1 MGRKALMATSALACV
16 GALAVGPAL
25 AADKVNVSISGYMV
39 QWVGFTSIED
49 GGYDEGNKDADGN
62 AMLTEREG
70 AADIRSNSEVHVKGS
85 LKSDNGLTF
94 GVRVEFEGNN
104 TGVQSDGKYNGHK
117 SKGSVIDE
125 SFAWVSGEFGRLT
138 IGADDSVQS
147 SMHYGV
153 KNAGMDLGEVRMFFP
168 ENEAY
173 YTANW
178 QADNKRVIYMTPRM
192 EGVQFGVS
200 YGPGGNENYGHQSD
214 GDLANNDGDTW
225 SVAANTAHDFAG
237 GNVKLSIGYINK
249 GKDND
254 ATNFGAQ
261 VSMGGLTAGLAHLAD
276 DGGDREMTV
285 AGLMYTDGPLSF
297 SGNYGM
303 NSKAGKDIGIG
314 MLSAGYT
321 MAPGVVVKSSLFA
334 SESEATQVKKGVDDD
349 GNDVMADF
357 EGTGFVMGL
366 AIGF

>member
-1 MGRKALMATSALACV
+1 MRKTLLATTVLACA

-25 AADKVNVSISGYMV
+25 AADKVSVGVSGYMV
-39 QWVGFTSIED
+39 QWVGFTSIEE
-49 GGYDEGNKDADGN
+49 GGYSEGKMDADGN
-62 AMLTEREG
+62 AVLTEREG
-70 AADIRSNSEVHVKGS
+70 AADIRSNSEVHFTGR
-85 LKSDNGLTF
+85 LKSDSGLTF
-94 GVRVEFEGNN
+94 GVRVELEGNN
-104 TGVQSDGKYNGHK
+104 SGNQAEGEK
-117 SKGSVIDE
+117 SRGGVIDE

-138 IGADDSVQS
+138 VGADDSVHS

-173 YTANW
+173 YTADW

-192 EGVQFGVS
+192 QGVQLGVS

-225 SVAANTAHDFAG
+225 SIAANTSHDFAG
-237 GNVKLSIGYINK
+237 GNVKLSVGHINAGK
-249 GKDND
+249 GDD
-254 ATNFGAQ
+254 ATNFGAR
-261 VSMGGLTAGLAHLAD
+261 VSVGGLTAGLAYLED
-276 DGGDREMTV
+276 NGSNREMTV
-285 AGLMYTDGPLSF
+285 AGLMYSDGPLSF
-297 SGNYGM
+297 SGNFGM

-334 SESEATQVKKGVDDD
+334 SESEATQVNKGM
-349 GNDVMADF
+349 NDAGETVMADF